1 MKIATPTRALSMLI
15 ALLAAGALIVSGCG
29 GSDDSGGGGS
39 SDAKALLKQAFSKN
53 DSKAKDADVK
63 VALSADFDGGPPQL
77 SQPLKLDFGGPVKSQ
92 GKNKFPL
99 LDWDFKAQGLGKTID
114 GGVTVTDDN
123 AFVSYKGQDYEVGKA
138 QFGQFKT
145 QTESQAG
152 KPDQPKS
159 LSDLNIDPNDFL
171 TDLKEE
177 DGQPVTGIP
186 TTRVT
191 GTVDTEKLIR
201 AFLKVLKDPAVKNQL
216 QGRTPPQ
223 LSDDQIKKISDAV
236 KGVDFAVDID
246 KKEKVVRR
254 LNATID
260 FKVPDDVQS
269 NAQGLKGGKFAI
281 SFEVGKLAPGTDIK
295 APSSA
300 RPLKELTQQ
309 LGLGLLGGGLGGAG
323 GGTTLPQQ

>member
-15 ALLAAGALIVSGCG
+15 ALLAAGALIVTGCG
-29 GSDDSGGGGS
+29 GSDSGGGGS
-39 SDAKALLKQAFSKN
+39 SDAKTLLKQGFSK
-53 DSKAKDADVK
+53 KADKARDADTK
-63 VALSADFDGGPPQL
+63 VALSANFDGGPPQL
-77 SQPLKLDFGGPVKSQ
+77 QQGPLKLEFGGPVKSQ
-92 GKNKFPL
+92 GENKFPQ

-145 QTESQAG
+145 QIESQSG

-191 GTVDTEKLIR
+191 GTVDTEKAIR
-201 AFLKVLKDPAVKNQL
+201 SFLKVLKDPAVKNQL
-216 QGRTPPQ
+216 QGREPPQ
-223 LSDDQIKKISDAV
+223 LTDDQIKQVKEAV
-236 KGVDFAVDID
+236 KGDFAVDID
-246 KKEKVVRR
+246 KKAKVVRR
-254 LNATID
+254 LSATID
-260 FKVPDDVQS
+260 FKVPAKVQS
-269 NAQGLKGGKFAI
+269 NAQGLKGGKFDFKI
-281 SFEVGKLAPGTDIK
+281 EVGKLAPGTDIK
-295 APSSA
+295 GPSSA
-300 RPLKELTQQ
+300 RPIKELSQQ
-309 LGLGLLGGGLGGAG
+309 LGLGLLGGLGGAG
-323 GGTTLPQQ
+323 GGATLPQQ